1 VCTLRKNRKENAKG
15 SDFCFNAFS
24 KRSRWAEM
32 ECHLSLLEQTKID
45 QAKNDQSLLASCT
58 KTLTKFSKPLGKN
71 FRPGNDSIQVAS
83 SFIVVWEQL
92 IVCVQCYVDS
102 CLIVD
107 VTSKRRRH
115 I

>member
-1 VCTLRKNRKENAKG
+1 MVCKRG
-15 SDFCFNAFS
+15 PIVVFIAFS

-45 QAKNDQSLLASCT
+45 RAKNDQSLLASCT
-58 KTLTKFSKPLGKN
+58 KTLTKFSKPLGKK

-92 IVCVQCYVDS
+92 IVCVQCYVES

-107 VTSKRRRH
+107 VTSKRRH
-115 I
+115 HV